1 MALDTARIDS
11 PPSTR
16 CSQAERLT
24 WVHQPQARLT
34 VPADLGWSTWTRPR
48 DYVPS
53 GPIPVFPVFPALIPV
68 PTVIPVPVF
77 PTVIPVPVIP
87 VIPVLIPVI
96 PVLIP
101 MPLGGRPERCGRPGG
116 SSVRCSVCS

>member
-1 MALDTARIDS
+1 
-11 PPSTR
+11 
-16 CSQAERLT
+16 
-24 WVHQPQARLT
+24 
-34 VPADLGWSTWTRPR
+34 
-48 DYVPS
+48 
-53 GPIPVFPVFPALIPV
+53 VFPVFPALIPV

-101 MPLGGRPERCGRPGG
+101 VIPVLIPMPLGGRPERCGRPGG